1 MDQLLVKALA
11 DGDFHSGEHLGELL
25 GVSRTAVW
33 KHLQK
38 LEALGL
44 DIESVKGKGYRI
56 AGGIELLDW
65 QRIKTIV
72 SPEVAGVLNRVDVLE
87 SIDSTNRHLMAMG
100 EAANRV
106 VCLAEHQSQGRGR
119 RGRSWNSPFGKNLY
133 LSLGW
138 QFDGGAAS
146 LEGLSLV
153 VGIAVRRALGDSDQ
167 LRLKWPNDL
176 HYQGRKL
183 AGILLEMQGD
193 PAGVCNVVIGIGVN
207 VGMSEGSR
215 SDIDQPWSDTSELG
229 VTSRNQLAGQI
240 LDELIPVLLTFGE
253 RGFRY
258 YREEWN
264 CYDACRDHP
273 VRLYTPAFEI
283 LGVARGV
290 ADNGAILIDVDG
302 VTKEFNGG
310 ELSLRLVK

>member
-1 MDQLLVKALA
+1 MDQLLVKVLA
-11 DGDFHSGEHLGELL
+11 DGEFHSGAHLGELL

-44 DIESVKGKGYRI
+44 GIESVKGKGYRI
-56 AGGIELLDW
+56 AGGLELLDLS
-65 QRIKTIV
+65 RIKAVVTPKVVDELHRI
-72 SPEVAGVLNRVDVLE
+72 DVLE
-87 SIDSTNRHLMAMG
+87 SVDSTNRHLMALG
-100 EAANRV
+100 EAANRA
-106 VCLAEHQSQGRGR
+106 VCLAEYQSQGRGR
-119 RGRSWNSPFGKNLY
+119 RGRSWISPFGKNLY
-133 LSLGW
+133 LSVGW

-153 VGIAVRRALGDSDQ
+153 VGIAVRRALGESDQ

-193 PAGVCNVVIGIGVN
+193 PAGICHVVIGIGVN
-207 VGMSEGSR
+207 AGMGEGSR
-215 SDIDQPWSDTSELG
+215 PDIDQPWSDASELG
-229 VTSRNQLAGQI
+229 IFSRNQLAGQI
-240 LDELIPVLLTFGE
+240 LNELIPVLLTFGE

-273 VRLYTPAFEI
+273 VRLYTPVLEI
-283 LGVARGV
+283 MGVARGV
-290 ADNGAILIDVDG
+290 ADNGAILIEMDG